1 MVLIMKM
8 RNRYHEHDL
17 NKVAKDKNL
26 MQHLVLIDLL
36 NDKAN
41 GQAIGCWTYK
51 SQRLTFK
58 LET

>member
-1 MVLIMKM
+1 M
-8 RNRYHEHDL
+8 RNRKLLARAINLAEHEL

-41 GQAIGCWTYK
+41 GQAIGC
-51 SQRLTFK
+51 
-58 LET
+58 